1 MKGNGA
7 GWFIEGSLGII
18 PYLIHVG
25 LLFVALYCFKKD
37 KPHLIKY
44 IYFIVYILVVLI
56 NDVMIYLSSND
67 INYNYQSGNIIEVLL
82 VLFSPIFVNKTYFW
96 IVSLGM
102 VFKYTFIGSVTGKME
117 IVMTPI
123 LLVIIMAM
131 VAYLLL
137 TRVISYITAI
147 KKAYEELQETERL
160 ATVGEM
166 AAGITHEIRNPLT
179 SIKGLLE
186 LKQMDEDP
194 SDKYTPIIL
203 DEVNRIDTIVNDL
216 MMLGKPKSHSFSR
229 ENVPHIL
236 EYVVSLLKPL
246 AVKNN
251 IKLKTKIAEDL
262 QPIYCDE
269 IQIKQV
275 FINLVKNAIESMENG
290 GEITIAANLSND
302 NVVIEVIDQG
312 VGIPQEKIPKMG
324 EPFYT
329 TKETGTGLGLMV
341 SIKIIEEH
349 QGDVLID
356 SEVDRGTSVTVI
368 LPINGSYRKNGMVI

>member
-131 VAYLLL
+131 VAICY
-137 TRVISYITAI
+137 
-147 KKAYEELQETERL
+147 
-160 ATVGEM
+160 
-166 AAGITHEIRNPLT
+166 
-179 SIKGLLE
+179 
-186 LKQMDEDP
+186 
-194 SDKYTPIIL
+194 
-203 DEVNRIDTIVNDL
+203 
-216 MMLGKPKSHSFSR
+216 
-229 ENVPHIL
+229 
-236 EYVVSLLKPL
+236 
-246 AVKNN
+246 
-251 IKLKTKIAEDL
+251 
-262 QPIYCDE
+262 
-269 IQIKQV
+269 
-275 FINLVKNAIESMENG
+275 
-290 GEITIAANLSND
+290 
-302 NVVIEVIDQG
+302 
-312 VGIPQEKIPKMG
+312 
-324 EPFYT
+324 
-329 TKETGTGLGLMV
+329 
-341 SIKIIEEH
+341 
-349 QGDVLID
+349 
-356 SEVDRGTSVTVI
+356 
-368 LPINGSYRKNGMVI
+368 